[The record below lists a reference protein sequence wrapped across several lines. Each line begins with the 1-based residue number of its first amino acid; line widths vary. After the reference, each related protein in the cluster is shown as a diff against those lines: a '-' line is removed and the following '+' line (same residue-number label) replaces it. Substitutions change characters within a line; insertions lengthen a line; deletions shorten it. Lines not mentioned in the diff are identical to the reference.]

1 MKLILA
7 IDLGTQSI
15 RAGLMTPEG
24 KAAAISQQA
33 HSIESPQP
41 GWAQQNPVAW
51 WDITTGVIKDV
62 LAKSGIRPLEIA
74 GIISCGQMHGPTG
87 IGFDGNITTGFT
99 QLWCDKR
106 CEPQCIEVRSSFSE
120 KILQETTG
128 NVPGAGWTG
137 LKAKWIKDNQP
148 KVYEKT
154 KCFLVPKDFINYKL
168 TGSLA
173 TDFSE
178 ASGSFLLDSEKDQY
192 SDEMAERLGLDLNKF
207 PRIFNSHDIIGCV
220 TRDAAMQTGLAEG
233 TPVMAGGG
241 DFIVTLVALGL
252 TDGETAVDMTGSS
265 SLFAV
270 QKDSPVIHPAVS
282 NLMHVLGGWVPFI
295 MLDTGGLNMKWCR
308 DFISSA
314 AGTDISYDAMITA
327 AENIPAGSDGLL
339 FYPYLLGERR
349 RDNVNS
355 RGMFAGITPGHRSG
369 HFSRAVMEG
378 TALAL
383 GMNAVVFRDLGVK
396 IKRVCCIGGATRN
409 RLLNRIKANVYGVP
423 VEIAGEPE
431 STLSGAGMLGAY
443 GIGLITDLS
452 GAANMLY
459 SEKTV
464 IEPDEKSVRIYE
476 GLQKEFTQFYEH
488 MLGYWK

>member
-1 MKLILA
+1 MKRILA

-15 RAGLMTPEG
+15 RAGLMTPG
-24 KAAAISQQA
+24 GRTAAISQQA
-33 HSIESPQP
+33 HSIDSPRP

-51 WDITTGVIKDV
+51 WDITRGVIKDV
-62 LAKSGIRPLEIA
+62 LAKSGIRPSEIA
-74 GIISCGQMHGPTG
+74 GVIACGQMHGPTG
-87 IGFDGNITTGFT
+87 IGFDGNITTEFT

-106 CEPQCIEVRSSFSE
+106 CEPQCIEARLSFGE
-120 KILQETTG
+120 KPLQETTG

-137 LKAKWIKDNQP
+137 LKVKWIKDNQP

-154 KCFLVPKDFINYKL
+154 ECFLVPKDFINYRL
-168 TGSLA
+168 TGA
-173 TDFSE
+173 FVTDFSE
-178 ASGSFLLDSEKDQY
+178 ASGSFLIDSDNGQY

-207 PRIFNSHDIIGCV
+207 PGIFRSQEIIGRV
-220 TRDAAMQTGLAEG
+220 TRDAAMHTGLAEG

-241 DFIVTLVALGL
+241 DFIVSLVALGL
-252 TDGETAVDMTGSS
+252 TNGETAVDMTGSS
-265 SLFAV
+265 SLFVV

-282 NLMHVLGGWVPFI
+282 NLMHVLGGWVPFV

-314 AGTDISYDAMITA
+314 AGADISYDDMIAA
-327 AENIPAGSDGLL
+327 AEDIPEGSDGLL

-349 RDNVNS
+349 SDNVNS

-383 GMNAVVFRDLGVK
+383 GMNAAVFRELGVK

-409 RLLNRIKANVYGVP
+409 RLLSRIKANVYGVP

-431 STLSGAGMLGAY
+431 TTLSGAGILGAY
-443 GIGLITDLS
+443 GLGLVTDLS
-452 GAANMLY
+452 GAANMLF

-476 GLQKEFTQFYEH
+476 GLQNEFTQFYKH